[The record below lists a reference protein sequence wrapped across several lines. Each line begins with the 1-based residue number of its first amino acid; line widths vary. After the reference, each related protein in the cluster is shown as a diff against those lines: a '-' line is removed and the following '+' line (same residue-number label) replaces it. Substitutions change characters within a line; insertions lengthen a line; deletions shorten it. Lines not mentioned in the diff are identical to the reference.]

1 MAVSDARERG
11 PIQRTAVCVIA
22 GGGERDER
30 DEARLLSGLRS
41 ILEHTDAAIA
51 VTLVATKPVLER
63 VGGEVARDPRRRA
76 LLEVALEPK
85 MSEARGLAAALAATA
100 PADVALLTAGT
111 RVAAGWLERL
121 RAAAMSDS
129 TVASATP
136 LLRAAAHERDP
147 RSEQDPGSA
156 PGAEGLDELARALA
170 ERGAP
175 RYPRIA
181 TAGPGCCYLR
191 RGALELTAVSPQAS
205 SLGACLVGWAEQS
218 LAQGLLHVLADDVLV
233 EHLDSAN
240 DETNVVAAAPGAARL
255 LVLPRGGELQQ
266 AMLEEEHSPLRLALE
281 RARAAARRLSVTID
295 GRALVSS
302 VGGTQT
308 YLIGLILAL
317 AQSDA
322 VALRVLIPPDLSE
335 RAAAALA
342 ELSHVELISYEQ
354 ALREPRKTDVV
365 HRPQQ
370 VFTRDDFELLRLLG
384 ERLVIGHQ
392 DLIAYHDEAYHRDL
406 AAWQDY
412 RRTTRLTLGAVD
424 QVVFFSEHARRDAL
438 AEDLIEEAR
447 TSVAGIGSEANED
460 VPQQSIAPAGAEH
473 DGAPFLLCLSADYLH
488 KNRPFAIELLAALR
502 RRGWN
507 GRLLL
512 AGAHVAHGSSHEPE
526 RELLAASPELAEHV
540 VDLGAVEEAGKRWL
554 FEHAQALV
562 YPTVYEGYGL
572 LPLEAARAGLP
583 CLFAAQAS
591 LSEIAAGAATLV
603 PWDAEA
609 SAAAVLELLSAGP
622 ARERHLALLTGL
634 PLPSWSEVAR
644 RLVAIYARAL
654 ASPPL
659 LAGPRSWQDVEQE
672 AHVAKLG
679 EDIDEL
685 RRVAQEYQDAYHELE
700 ARVAKGLPLIDRG
713 GLLSDE
719 QQRGLMRIAARGPL
733 GALAL
738 APFGLLGRGR
748 SGGTNG

>member
-1 MAVSDARERG
+1 MALSDARQHVRG
-11 PIQRTAVCVIA
+11 EQAVVCVIA
-22 GGGERDER
+22 GADLGDRRDEV
-30 DEARLLSGLRS
+30 RLLSGLRS
-41 ILEHTDAAIA
+41 VLEHTDPAIA
-51 VTLVATKPVLER
+51 VTLAGARPVLE
-63 VGGEVARDPRRRA
+63 GVAEQFAREPGRRG
-76 LLEVALEPK
+76 LLELVLEPGT
-85 MSEARGLAAALAATA
+85 SEAGALAAALAATA
-100 PADVALLTAGT
+100 PADVAFVAPST

-121 RAAAMSDS
+121 RKAAMSDS

-136 LLRAAAHERDP
+136 LLLAAAPQHEPPRD
-147 RSEQDPGSA
+147 A
-156 PGAEGLDELARALA
+156 GADGFDELARALA
-170 ERGAP
+170 ERAAP

-181 TAGPGCCYLR
+181 TAGAGCCYLR
-191 RGALELTAVSPQAS
+191 RGALELTAVSPEAT
-205 SLGACLVGWAEQS
+205 SLRSCLIDWAEQA
-218 LAQGLLHVLADDVLV
+218 LAQGMLHVLADDVLIDDRDGALAGAQDTPPA
-233 EHLDSAN
+233 H
-240 DETNVVAAAPGAARL
+240 GAASL
-255 LVLPRGGELQQ
+255 LVLPGGGELQQ
-266 AMLEEEHSPLRLALE
+266 AMLQEEHSPLRLALA

-295 GRALVSS
+295 GRALVAN

-322 VALRVLIPPDLSE
+322 VALRVLTPPDLSQ

-342 ELSHVELISYEQ
+342 DLPHVELVSYEQ

-392 DLIAYHDEAYHRDL
+392 DLIAYHDKAYHRDV
-406 AAWQDY
+406 AAWRDY

-438 AEDLIEEAR
+438 AEDLVEQSR
-447 TSVAGIGSEANED
+447 TSVAGIGAEGNED
-460 VPQQSIAPAGAEH
+460 APEQSLAPAGAEL
-473 DGAPFLLCLSADYLH
+473 GGVPFLLCLSADYLH

-502 RRGWN
+502 ELGWN
-507 GRLLL
+507 GRLVL
-512 AGAHVAHGSSHEPE
+512 AGAPVVYGSSRERE
-526 RELLAASPELAEHV
+526 RELLGANPELAECV
-540 VDLGAVEEAGKRWL
+540 VDLGAVEESGKRWL

-603 PWDAEA
+603 PWDADA
-609 SAAAVLELLSAGP
+609 SAAAVLDLLSDGP
-622 ARERHLALLTGL
+622 ARERHLALLAGL
-634 PLPSWSEVAR
+634 SLPSWSEVAGQ
-644 RLVAIYARAL
+644 LVAIYARAL

-659 LAGPRSWQDVEQE
+659 LAGPRSWQDVERE
-672 AHVAKLG
+672 AHVAKLCD
-679 EDIDEL
+679 DIDEL

-738 APFGLLGRGR
+738 APFGLLGRGG
-748 SGGTNG
+748 SSGTNG

>member
-1 MAVSDARERG
+1 MGLSGAGQRPKRDA
-11 PIQRTAVCVIA
+11 TAVCVVA
-22 GGGERDER
+22 GDDGRGPD
-30 DEARLLSGLRS
+30 DARLLSGLRS
-41 ILEHTDAAIA
+41 VLEHTDPAIV
-51 VTLVATKPVLER
+51 VTLVATKPVLEGI
-63 VGGEVARDPRRRA
+63 VEQLAREPGWRG
-76 LLEVALEPK
+76 LLGLVVEPGA
-85 MSEARGLAAALAATA
+85 SEAHALTAAVTATA
-100 PADVALLTAGT
+100 PADLAVVAPGT

-121 RAAAMSDS
+121 KAAARSDS

-136 LLRAAAHERDP
+136 LLRAASPATEATY
-147 RSEQDPGSA
+147 RSVADDF
-156 PGAEGLDELARALA
+156 DEVARVLA
-170 ERGAP
+170 ERAAP
-175 RYPRIA
+175 HHPRIA
-181 TAGPGCCYLR
+181 TAGPGCCYMR
-191 RGALELTAVSPQAS
+191 RAGLELTAVPAEALSLRAS
-205 SLGACLVGWAEQS
+205 LMRWAEQA
-218 LAQGLLHVLADDVLV
+218 LAQGMLHVLADDVVV
-233 EHLDSAN
+233 EDHSEVLDGADGSPPSR
-240 DETNVVAAAPGAARL
+240 AAPPL
-255 LVLPRGGELQQ
+255 LVLPSGGELQQ
-266 AMLEEEHSPLRLALE
+266 ALLHEEHGSLGLALA

-322 VALRVLIPPDLSE
+322 VALRVLTPPDLSE

-342 ELSHVELISYEQ
+342 DVPHVELVSYER
-354 ALREPRKTDVV
+354 ALRERRMTDIV

-392 DLIAYHDEAYHRDL
+392 DLIAYHDEAYHPDV
-406 AAWQDY
+406 AAWQAY
-412 RRTTRLTLGAVD
+412 RRTTRLTLGSVD

-438 AEDLIEEAR
+438 AEGLIEESR
-447 TSVAGIGSEANED
+447 TSVAGIGAEGNEGA
-460 VPQQSIAPAGAEH
+460 PEQSIAPGGAEL
-473 DGAPFLLCLSADYLH
+473 DGGPFLLCLSADYMH
-488 KNRPFAIELLAALR
+488 KNRPFAIELLAALNEF
-502 RRGWN
+502 GWN

-512 AGAHVAHGSSHEPE
+512 AGAHVAYGSSREHEH
-526 RELLAASPELAEHV
+526 ELLGSTPGLAERV
-540 VDLGAVEEAGKRWL
+540 VDLGPVDEAGKRWL
-554 FEHAQALV
+554 FEHARALV
-562 YPTVYEGYGL
+562 YPTVYEGFGL
-572 LPLEAARAGLP
+572 LPLEAGRAGLP

-591 LSEIAAGAATLV
+591 LSEIAADAATLV
-603 PWDAEA
+603 PWDASA
-609 SAAAVLELLSAGP
+609 SAAVALDLLADGP
-622 ARERHLALLTGL
+622 ARERHLGLLEGL
-634 PLPSWSEVAR
+634 SLPSWSEVAR
-644 RLVAIYARAL
+644 QLIAVYGRAL

-659 LAGPRSWQDVEQE
+659 VAGPRSWQDVDRE

-738 APFGLLGRGR
+738 APFGLLGRG
-748 SGGTNG
+748 GGNG